1 MNVDEIFADSTTRAL
16 IDRAPLMRVAY
27 KARRLATRDPHRLPG
42 T

>member
-27 KARRLATRDPHRLPG
+27 QHRTARHA
-42 T
+42 